1 MIERY
6 AVKEIE
12 DIFSLKNRYES
23 FLKVELAVLN
33 AYVKLGIVP
42 KEDYL
47 KIKKTAKID
56 VDKINEL
63 EKETK
68 HDVIAF
74 TRSLSLELGEE
85 KKWIHYNLTSTDVV
99 DTALSLN
106 IKESNVFIFDALKEL
121 EKTLNDLA
129 IKYEYTPIIGRTHG
143 IHGEVTSFGLKWA
156 LFLDELKRD
165 IKRLKQEQENVE
177 VAKISGTVGNFANLP
192 YEVEGLVAEELGL
205 FRPNI
210 STQVLSRDRL
220 AGYVNVLSLI
230 ASFFEKI
237 STEIRHF
244 SRTEVNEVNEYF
256 SKNQKGSSAMPHKR
270 NPVSSENICGLS
282 RIVKSSYMIAL
293 ENNILWHERDISHS
307 SNERIYLPDDISLII
322 YMARRLNNV
331 LKNIVVHE
339 DKMKENIFSTYGVI
353 FSGRVMNY
361 IIEKHRVTREE
372 IYDRIQLLAFK
383 AMETKTQLKELL
395 KEDVYFSKYL
405 NEEELN
411 ELFSYD
417 YVFKNVDK
425 IYKKV
430 GVQK

>member
-1 MIERY
+1 MIDRY
-6 AVKEIE
+6 AIKEIE
-12 DIFSLKNRYES
+12 EIFSLKNRYET
-23 FLKVELAVLN
+23 FLKVELSVLKS
-33 AYVKLGIVP
+33 YVKLGTIP
-42 KEDYL
+42 ESDYL
-47 KIKKTAKID
+47 KIKEKAKVD

-99 DTALSLN
+99 DTSLSYN
-106 IKESNVFIFDALKEL
+106 IKESNEIILSSLMELKE
-121 EKTLNDLA
+121 TLNNLA
-129 IKYEYTPIIGRTHG
+129 KKYEYTPIIGRTHG

-156 LFLDELKRD
+156 LFLDELNRD
-165 IKRLKQEQENVE
+165 IDRLNCERKNVE

-192 YEVEGLVAEELGL
+192 YEVEEYVAEDLNL
-205 FRPNI
+205 YRPAI

-220 AGYVNVLSLI
+220 AGYVNVLALI
-230 ASFFEKI
+230 ASLFEKI
-237 STEIRHF
+237 ATEIRHL

-270 NPVSSENICGLS
+270 NPVGSENICGLS
-282 RIVKSSYMIAL
+282 RIIKSSQIIAL

-307 SNERIYLPDDISLII
+307 SNERIYLPDDISLVI
-322 YMARRLNNV
+322 YLARRLNNI
-331 LKNIVVHE
+331 LRNIVVHE
-339 DKMKENIFSTYGVI
+339 DKMKEDIFSTFGVI

-361 IIEKHRVTREE
+361 IIEKNEVSREE
-372 IYDRIQLLAFK
+372 IYDYIQALAFK
-383 AMETKTQLKELL
+383 AMETRNQLKDLIL
-395 KEDVYFSKYL
+395 KDSYLMKYL
-405 NEEELN
+405 SLDEVN
-411 ELFSYD
+411 ELFSYE

-430 GVQK
+430 GVK

>member
-6 AVKEIE
+6 AIKEIE
-12 DIFSLKNRYES
+12 DIFSLKNRYET
-23 FLKVELAVLN
+23 FLKVELSVLK

-42 KEDYL
+42 ENDYL
-47 KIKKTAKID
+47 KIKEKAKVD

-99 DTALSLN
+99 DTSLSYN
-106 IKESNVFIFDALKEL
+106 IKESNEIILNVLNELKE
-121 EKTLNDLA
+121 TLNELA
-129 IKYEYTPIIGRTHG
+129 KKYEYTPIIGRTHG

-156 LFLDELKRD
+156 LFLDELNRD
-165 IKRLKQEQENVE
+165 IARLNFERENVE
-177 VAKISGTVGNFANLP
+177 VVKISGTVGNFANLP
-192 YEVEGLVAEELGL
+192 YEIEELVAEDLKL
-205 FRPNI
+205 NRPAI

-220 AGYVNVLSLI
+220 AGYVNVLVLI
-230 ASFFEKI
+230 ASLFEKI
-237 STEIRHF
+237 ATEIRHL

-270 NPVSSENICGLS
+270 NPVGSENICGLS
-282 RIVKSSYMIAL
+282 RIVKSSFNIAL

-322 YMARRLNNV
+322 YMARRLNGI

-339 DKMKENIFSTYGVI
+339 DKMKEDIFSTYGVI
-353 FSGRVMNY
+353 FSGKVMNY
-361 IIEKHRVTREE
+361 IIEKEDVTREE
-372 IYDRIQLLAFK
+372 IYDYIQALAFK
-383 AMETKTQLKELL
+383 AMETKTQLKDLIL
-395 KEDVYFSKYL
+395 NDSYLMKYL
-405 NEEELN
+405 TKAEVD
-411 ELFSYD
+411 ELFSYE

-430 GVQK
+430 GVK

>member
-6 AVKEIE
+6 QVKEIE
-12 DIFSLKNRYES
+12 EIFSLKNRYET
-23 FLKVELAVLN
+23 FLKVELSVLKG
-33 AYVKLGIVP
+33 YVELGIVP
-42 KEDYL
+42 KEDFL
-47 KIKKTAKID
+47 KIKEHAHVD
-56 VDKINEL
+56 LDKINEL
-63 EKETK
+63 ELETK

-74 TRSLSLELGEE
+74 TRSLSLELGNE

-99 DTALSLN
+99 DTALSIN
-106 IKESNVFIFDALKEL
+106 IKESNEIILKALCGL
-121 EKTLNDLA
+121 EETLNNLA
-129 IKYEYTPIIGRTHG
+129 KKYEYTPIIGRTHG

-165 IKRLKQEQENVE
+165 IDRLNEERKYVE

-192 YEVEGLVAEELGL
+192 YELEELVANDLGL
-205 FRPNI
+205 NRPNI

-220 AGYVNVLSLI
+220 AGYVNVLALISSL
-230 ASFFEKI
+230 FEKI
-237 STEIRHF
+237 ATEIRHL

-270 NPVSSENICGLS
+270 NPISSENICGLS
-282 RIVKSSYMIAL
+282 RIVKSSVTIAL

-322 YMARRLNNV
+322 YLARRLNNV
-331 LKNIVVHE
+331 LKNLVVHE
-339 DKMKENIFSTYGVI
+339 DKIKEDIFMTYGVI

-361 IIEKHRVTREE
+361 IIEKGEVSREE
-372 IYDRIQLLAFK
+372 IYDEVQSLAFL
-383 AMETKTQLKELL
+383 AMEKKVQLKDLML
-395 KEDVYFSKYL
+395 QNKLIMTYLSK
-405 NEEELN
+405 EELD
-411 ELFSYD
+411 ELFTYD

-430 GVQK
+430 GIK

>member
-42 KEDYL
+42 EEDYL